1 MKLLVIGHSVED
13 HIELNGSVQIKP
25 GGIFYT
31 VNALKNFIEK
41 DDEIYLCTSVENTN
55 EILFDEVYGKLNRE
69 YFQSV
74 EKIPRVYLTL
84 HDFKERDERYENI
97 TKNLDIKPDDF
108 NLFDGILLN
117 MITGF
122 DLTLFQL
129 KEIRRNYKGLI
140 YLDVHT
146 LSRGLYENY
155 KRDFRVIPNFDE
167 WASCVDI
174 IQVNENEFNTLS
186 SKIDRLE
193 VVKDLLNLGVKFL
206 IITKRSRGARVYCLL
221 KSEVVSMFQKGL
233 QVKENNK
240 IGCGDIFGAIF
251 FYTYIKFNN
260 LNKSLRFAN
269 IAGACAVSYMD
280 LSCYKDLKEDV
291 IKRYN

>member
-13 HIELNGSVQIKP
+13 HIELNGNVQIKP

-31 VNALKNFIEK
+31 VKALKNFIEK
-41 DDEIYLCTSVENTN
+41 DDEIYLCTFMEKTN
-55 EILFDEVYGKLNRE
+55 EILFDEVYGKLNKK

-74 EKIPRVYLTL
+74 EKIPRVHLTL
-84 HDFKERDERYENI
+84 HDFKERDEKYENI

-122 DLTLFQL
+122 DITLFQL

-146 LSRGLYENY
+146 LSRGLDENY
-155 KRDFRVIPNFDE
+155 KRDFRVIPNFNE

-193 VVKDLLNLGVKFL
+193 VIKDLLNLGVKFL
-206 IITKRSRGARVYCLL
+206 IITKGSRGARVYRLL
-221 KSEVVSMFQKGL
+221 KSEVISMFQKGL

-251 FYTYIKFNN
+251 FYAYIKFNN

-291 IKRYN
+291 FKRYN